1 MKHAWVAVVML
12 VGCGDAIPDLAP
24 RGNLD
29 CSDLGSCS
37 LATGSEL
44 IADSFANTDVEESA
58 TVDELEVSP
67 AGLIDAT
74 ILPDH
79 SGVDLHPLVAGVGH
93 IHAVLTFGD
102 ASLRFDRDVRVADVS
117 TSSIAPTVY
126 PAALTASSDH
136 LAVFAGSAI
145 ELAVTYR
152 DANGTPMLGH
162 GFENWTTTGGTLVAA
177 FADAPFADA
186 TLFRTLQLGD
196 TSVVVTA
203 NDVQLAIDVRPA
215 HSTATLGL
223 GTDQVIVDGSTVVVG
238 DRARFD
244 LIAMTSDHVPLL
256 GASPAGPPQVT
267 VDDPSIVTFDVFE
280 QQIQATTHAPGTTM
294 LHVGFDGVVSTFVLS
309 VQ

>member
-44 IADSFANTDVEESA
+44 LADAIADTDGPESA

-67 AGLIDAT
+67 PGLIDAT
-74 ILPDH
+74 IVPDH

-93 IHAVLTFGD
+93 IHAVLIFGD
-102 ASLRFDRDVRVADVS
+102 TRLRFDRDVRVDDVA
-117 TSSIAPTVY
+117 TTSIAPTMY
-126 PAALTASSDH
+126 PAALSASPDH
-136 LAVFAGSAI
+136 LAVFARSAI

-162 GFENWTTTGGTLVAA
+162 GFENWATTGGTLVAA
-177 FADAPFADA
+177 FADASFADA

-223 GTDQVIVDGSTVVVG
+223 GTDQVIADGSAIVVSDNV
-238 DRARFD
+238 RFD
-244 LIAMTSDHVPLL
+244 LIAMTSDHVPVL

-267 VDDPSIVTFDVFE
+267 VDDPSVVTFDVLE
-280 QQIQATTHAPGTTM
+280 QQIQATTHAPGTTT
-294 LHVGFDGVVSTFVLS
+294 LHVSFDGVVSTFQLS